1 MCLNSQ
7 RGESVEHC
15 FVLQHS
21 HICDGTEQALMIGGV
36 LSKLPQVLFTEELP
50 EEGSLQ
56 AVVRSNS
63 WRSVASRENQRAVP
77 LLQGGELVIYVF
89 FAQLAQHQCVE
100 KDLTYRI

>member
-15 FVLQHS
+15 FVIQHS
-21 HICDGTEQALMIGGV
+21 HICDRTEQALMARGV
-36 LSKLPQVLFTEELP
+36 LTKLTQVLFT

-63 WRSVASRENQRAVP
+63 WRSVASRENRRAVP

-100 KDLTYRI
+100 KDLTYQI